1 VSDRSA
7 SQEGRRSRR
16 LWKYCRFCCITQN
29 SVLHDVHSMKT
40 VVATGNALV
49 LLYLSEA
56 EDVGVERPRR
66 VRVDGW
72 RLSSVELVGTGS
84 DRFLVA

>member
-1 VSDRSA
+1 
-7 SQEGRRSRR
+7 
-16 LWKYCRFCCITQN
+16 
-29 SVLHDVHSMKT
+29 MKT

-66 VRVDGW
+66 VRVDG
-72 RLSSVELVGTGS
+72 RSLSSVELVGTGS